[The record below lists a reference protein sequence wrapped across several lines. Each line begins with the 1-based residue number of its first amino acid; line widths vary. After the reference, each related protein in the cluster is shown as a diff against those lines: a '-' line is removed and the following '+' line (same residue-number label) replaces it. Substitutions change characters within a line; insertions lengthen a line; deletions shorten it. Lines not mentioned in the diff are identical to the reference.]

1 MSKETR
7 QETTIKFPALGIEL
21 LKFDGQKVEFFGK
34 EVLKFDGQKV
44 EVLGGEVLKFDGQKV
59 EVFRQEVLKF
69 NEDDCLTR
77 PLPDP
82 SGNCDLQ
89 TPRESEEQSHQ
100 PEPVRVQASIALI
113 LQAKYA
119 PSLKEKDVIQLNDLL
134 RYIDKAA
141 YYLVVRTQEIDNIEK
156 NLSLGEL
163 DDKAYEQD
171 IYLRIDIHPAIP
183 EEICN
188 AKSKL
193 AITSFLQKHRNE
205 LEFKN
210 FKNFKV
216 SPLKLRLSSRGLE
229 QFRS

>member
-21 LKFDGQKVEFFGK
+21 
-34 EVLKFDGQKV
+34 LKFDGQKV

-100 PEPVRVQASIALI
+100 PEPVKVQASIALI

-119 PSLKEKDVIQLNDLL
+119 PSLKENRTIHELDELL
-134 RYIDKAA
+134 GYIDKAA
-141 YYLVVRTQEIDNIEK
+141 YYLVKTTEEIRNIEK

-193 AITSFLQKHRNE
+193 AIKSFLQKHRNE
-205 LEFKN
+205 LKFIDV
-210 FKNFKV
+210 FC
-216 SPLKLRLSSRGLE
+216 LALRLSSRGLQ